1 MIEILDCGSNDVY
14 VCTGTGILIEKEIP
28 NENDNKDNE
37 NPRNVSGCDES
48 HD

>member
-1 MIEILDCGSNDVY
+1 MIEILDYGSEQIY
-14 VCTGTGILIEKEIP
+14 VCNGTGILTKKEIP